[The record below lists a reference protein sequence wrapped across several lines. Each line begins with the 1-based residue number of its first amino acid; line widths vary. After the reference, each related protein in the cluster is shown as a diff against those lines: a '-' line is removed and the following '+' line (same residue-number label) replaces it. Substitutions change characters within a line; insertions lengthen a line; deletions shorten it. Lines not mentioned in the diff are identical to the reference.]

1 MAAEGLTA
9 PESPAKAAA
18 RAHLGVLKADRDWF
32 RRYMNGD
39 AGAVTEF
46 EELTRGLAD

>member
-9 PESPAKAAA
+9 PESPAKAEA
-18 RAHLGVLKADRDWF
+18 RARLDVLKADRDWC

-39 AGAVTEF
+39 AAAVEKF
-46 EELTRGLAD
+46 DNLTRTLTD